1 MEEQYFLVRRLG
13 LGRGVVCRSLVV
25 TEVGYLTEV
34 GSNFLSLPSHHS
46 GMRW

>member
-13 LGRGVVCRSLVV
+13 VGREVVCRSRVV
-25 TEVGYLTEV
+25 TEVSRCG
-34 GSNFLSLPSHHS
+34 